1 MIMNCYAIQNY
12 FDLFIKTIFFDHKT
26 IENIWKIEDNRIHAG
41 NTESY
46 VNMSKPS

>member
-1 MIMNCYAIQNY
+1 M
-12 FDLFIKTIFFDHKT
+12 LFKIVFIYSSKQYSFDHKT

-41 NTESY
+41 NTENY